1 MVIYI
6 LIHND
11 CLELYYLGWP
21 YNKGLT
27 TPLSD
32 YPSCLT
38 IPQLSDY
45 PSCLTTQLSDY
56 TPAV

>member
-6 LIHND
+6 LINND

-45 PSCLTTQLSDY
+45 P
-56 TPAV
+56 AV